1 MTWTWD
7 LLAFAFA
14 GAFLTG
20 IINAL
25 AGNGSVITL
34 SILTEVLGMP
44 GNLANGT
51 NRIGVLMNSIGAFTG
66 FLGKRDVKYKT
77 YWSFIWPV
85 IVGSVVGTF
94 VATQV
99 TSDQFMLV
107 FKVLMV
113 VMLFVV
119 LVNPERWLISQA
131 GRSNVSPWLL
141 YPILLALGFYGGFIQ
156 MGMGVFYLAI
166 LVLITKLPII
176 ESNMVK
182 AIAVGLFSIISVI
195 LFGLAN
201 QIHWGVGLLMGSAQF
216 IGGWLAAH
224 YASRFREAAK
234 VAYGILLI
242 AIAISILKLFNV
254 F

>member
-1 MTWTWD
+1 MSWTWD

-34 SILTEVLGMP
+34 SIMTEVLGMP

-66 FLGKRDVKYKT
+66 FLGKRDVKYSD
-77 YWSFIWPV
+77 YLPLIWPV
-85 IVGSVVGTF
+85 VAGSAVGAY

-99 TSDQFMLV
+99 TSDQFMTV
-107 FKVLMV
+107 FKYLMI

-119 LVNPERWLISQA
+119 LIKPDRWLISQA
-131 GRSNVSPWLL
+131 EKPDVSPWVI

-182 AIAVGLFSIISVI
+182 AITVGIFSIVSVI
-195 LFGLAN
+195 VFATSH
-201 QIHWGVGLLMGSAQF
+201 QIHWGVGAIMGVAQF
-216 IGGWLAAH
+216 GGGWLAAN
-224 YASRFREAAK
+224 YASKFREAAK
-234 VAYGILLI
+234 VAYGVLLF
-242 AIAISILKLFNV
+242 AIAISILKLFNII
-254 F
+254 